1 MHNRPNVGANR
12 KRPTVKDNRCNA
24 LHKFS
29 ERELENWKFEMKKFE
44 SLVWIFHFTVR
55 SSLITIFRHMFEHKT
70 KIRTRYSE
78 VDRMGY
84 VYYGNYA
91 TYFEVGRVET
101 MRMLGISY
109 SELEK
114 QGIMMPVIRYEI
126 DYKKPA
132 FYDEELTIT
141 TRVRE
146 VPRSRIQFEYETHN
160 AKGELLNSAM
170 TELVFV
176 DSRTMKPQRAPQ
188 IIVDAAEKYL

>member
-1 MHNRPNVGANR
+1 
-12 KRPTVKDNRCNA
+12 
-24 LHKFS
+24 
-29 ERELENWKFEMKKFE
+29 
-44 SLVWIFHFTVR
+44 
-55 SSLITIFRHMFEHKT
+55 MFEHQT

-91 TYFEVGRVET
+91 TYFEVGRVEA
-101 MRMLGISY
+101 MRALGISY
-109 SELEK
+109 AELEA

-141 TRVRE
+141 TRIRKA
-146 VPRSRIQFEYETHN
+146 PRSRIQFEYETHN

-176 DSRTMKPQRAPQ
+176 DNQTMKPQRAPQ
-188 IIVDAAEKYL
+188 IIVDAAERYLHS

>member
-1 MHNRPNVGANR
+1 
-12 KRPTVKDNRCNA
+12 
-24 LHKFS
+24 
-29 ERELENWKFEMKKFE
+29 
-44 SLVWIFHFTVR
+44 
-55 SSLITIFRHMFEHKT
+55 MFEHKT
-70 KIRTRYSE
+70 KLRTRYSE

-91 TYFEVGRVET
+91 MYFEVGRVEA
-101 MRMLGISY
+101 MRELGISY
-109 SELEK
+109 AEMEA

-132 FYDEELTIT
+132 YYDEELTIT
-141 TRVRE
+141 TRVRK

-176 DSRTMKPQRAPQ
+176 DSKTMKPLRAPQ
-188 IIVDAAEKYL
+188 IIVDAATKYLKD

>member
-1 MHNRPNVGANR
+1 
-12 KRPTVKDNRCNA
+12 
-24 LHKFS
+24 
-29 ERELENWKFEMKKFE
+29 
-44 SLVWIFHFTVR
+44 
-55 SSLITIFRHMFEHKT
+55 MFEHQT

-91 TYFEVGRVET
+91 TYFEVGRVEA
-101 MRMLGISY
+101 MRVLGISY
-109 SELEK
+109 AELEE

-141 TRVRE
+141 TRVRK

-160 AKGELLNSAM
+160 SKGELLNSAM

-176 DSRTMKPQRAPQ
+176 DSETMKPQRAPQ
-188 IIVDAAEKYL
+188 VMVDAAEKYLNT